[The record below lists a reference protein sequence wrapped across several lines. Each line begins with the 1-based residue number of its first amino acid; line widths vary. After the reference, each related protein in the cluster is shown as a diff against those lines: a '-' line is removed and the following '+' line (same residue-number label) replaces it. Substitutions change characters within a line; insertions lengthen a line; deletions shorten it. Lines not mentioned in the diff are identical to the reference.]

1 MKKPLAKET
10 MMLKPYSVLLLY
22 PDYANENGNDTYF
35 AHVETADATDAFEA
49 AQQQACEQ
57 NNDIPSDDFALL
69 ALFDSHL
76 ENLA

>member
-1 MKKPLAKET
+1 MKKPMAKET

-22 PDYANENGNDTYF
+22 PDYANENGNDTYL

-57 NNDIPSDDFALL
+57 NDDIPSDDFALL
-69 ALFDSHL
+69 AIFDGHL